1 MELRQLEYFVAVA
14 EDANFTRAA
23 ERLHVAQPG
32 VSAQIKQLER
42 ELGLPLLDRTGRTGR
57 TVTLTEAGAAV
68 LPFARAALGAVAG
81 SKQAVD
87 ELTGLVRGRVAI
99 GTITSCPAVAI
110 ADMIDGFHRAHPG
123 IEITL
128 SQDNSD
134 RLVDAVRAGALDLA
148 VIALSSSTNYPGVA
162 LKTFVDEPMVA
173 AVGDGDPFAGK
184 ESLPI
189 KAFRDRDLISMPVG
203 TGIRSCLD
211 EACALAGFT
220 PRIAFEANDPTMV
233 MQLARRGLGVAFLP
247 TSMAAGPG
255 LHPIAVAS
263 PALRGQL
270 ALAWRADGPIS
281 PAATALIDHGVA
293 ALVS

>member
-23 ERLHVAQPG
+23 ERLRVAQPG
-32 VSAQIKQLER
+32 VSAQVKQLER
-42 ELGLPLLDRTGRTGR
+42 ELGLPLLDRTGRT
-57 TVTLTEAGAAV
+57 VTLTEAGRAV

-81 SKQAVD
+81 SRQAVQ
-87 ELTGLVRGRVAI
+87 ELTGLVHGQVAI

-134 RLVDAVRAGALDLA
+134 RLVDLVRTGGLDLA
-148 VIALSSSTNYPGVA
+148 VIALSSSTSYPGVA
-162 LKTFVDEPMVA
+162 LKTFVDEQMVA
-173 AVGDGDPFAGK
+173 VVGTEDPLAGK

-189 KAFRDRDLISMPVG
+189 KAFRDRPLISMPPG
-203 TGIRSCLD
+203 TGIRSCVD

-220 PRIAFEANDPTMV
+220 PRIAFEANDPNMII
-233 MQLARRGLGVAFLP
+233 QLTRRGLGVAFLP

-255 LHPIAVAS
+255 LHAIAVAS

-270 ALAWRADGPIS
+270 ALAWRADGPVS
-281 PAATALIDHGVA
+281 PAATALIDHGIA
-293 ALVS
+293 ALSS

>member
-32 VSAQIKQLER
+32 VSAQIKQLEK
-42 ELGLPLLDRTGRTGR
+42 ELGLPLLDRTGRA
-57 TVTLTEAGAAV
+57 VTLTEAGEAV
-68 LPFARAALGAVAG
+68 LPFAQAAIKAVAG

-87 ELTGLVRGRVAI
+87 ELTGLLKGKVAI

-110 ADMIDGFHRAHPG
+110 ADMIDGFHRAHPA

-128 SQDNSD
+128 QQDNSD
-134 RLVDAVRAGALDLA
+134 RLVSAVRGGTLDLA
-148 VIALSSSTNYPGVA
+148 VIALSNSTSYPGVA
-162 LKTFVDEPMVA
+162 LKTFVDERMVA
-173 AVGDGDPFAGK
+173 VVGDDDPYAGK

-189 KAFRDRDLISMPVG
+189 KAFAERPLISLPPG

-211 EACALAGFT
+211 EACALAGFA

-255 LHPIAVAS
+255 LHAIAVAS

-281 PAATALIDHGVA
+281 PAATALVDHSIA
-293 ALVS
+293 ALISS

>member
-23 ERLHVAQPG
+23 ARLNVAQPG

-42 ELGLPLLDRTGRTGR
+42 EFGLPLLDRSGR
-57 TVTLTEAGAAV
+57 TVTLTEAGRAV

-81 SKQAVD
+81 SKQVVD
-87 ELTGLVRGRVAI
+87 ELTGLVRGAVAI

-110 ADMIDGFHRAHPG
+110 ADMIDGFHRAHPA

-134 RLVDAVRAGALDLA
+134 RLVDLVRGGGLDLA
-148 VIALSSSTNYPGVA
+148 VIALSSSTSYPGVA
-162 LKTFVDEPMVA
+162 LKVFVDERMVA
-173 AVGDGDPFAGK
+173 VVGDGDPFAGSD
-184 ESLPI
+184 SLPI
-189 KAFRDRDLISMPVG
+189 KAFRDRSLISMPVG
-203 TGIRSCLD
+203 TGIRSCVD
-211 EACALAGFT
+211 EACARAGFA
-220 PRIAFEANDPTMV
+220 PRVAFEANDPNMV
-233 MQLARRGLGVAFLP
+233 LQLARRGLGVAFLP

-255 LHPIAVAS
+255 LHAITVAS

-270 ALAWRADGPIS
+270 ALAWRADGPVS
-281 PAATALIDHGVA
+281 PAATALIDHGIA
-293 ALVS
+293 ALSN

>member
-42 ELGLPLLDRTGRTGR
+42 ELGLPLLDRTGRT
-57 TVTLTEAGAAV
+57 VTLTEAGAAV

-87 ELTGLVRGRVAI
+87 ELTGMVRGRVAI

-110 ADMIDGFHRAHPG
+110 ADLIDGFHRTYPG

-134 RLVDAVRAGALDLA
+134 RLVDSVRAGALDLA
-148 VIALSSSTNYPGVA
+148 VIALSSSTSYPGVA
-162 LKTFVDEPMVA
+162 LKIFVDEPMVA

-203 TGIRSCLD
+203 TGIRSCVD

-220 PRIAFEANDPTMV
+220 PRIAFEANDPNMV

-281 PAATALIDHGVA
+281 PAATALIDHGIA

>member
-1 MELRQLEYFVAVA
+1 MVMELRQLEYFVAVA

-23 ERLHVAQPG
+23 GRLNVAQPG

-42 ELGLPLLDRTGRTGR
+42 EFGLPLLDRSGR
-57 TVTLTEAGAAV
+57 TVTLTEAGQAV

-87 ELTGLVRGRVAI
+87 ELTGLVRGNVAI

-110 ADMIDGFHRAHPG
+110 ADMIDGFHRMCPG

-134 RLVDAVRAGALDLA
+134 RLVDLLRTGGLDLA
-148 VIALSSSTNYPGVA
+148 VIALSASTSYSGVA
-162 LKTFVDEPMVA
+162 LKVFVDERMVA
-173 AVGDGDPFAGK
+173 VVGDGDPFAGQK
-184 ESLPI
+184 SLPI
-189 KAFRDRDLISMPVG
+189 KAFQDRSLISMPVG
-203 TGIRSCLD
+203 TGIRSCVD
-211 EACALAGFT
+211 EACARAGFT
-220 PRIAFEANDPTMV
+220 PRIAFEANDPNMV
-233 MQLARRGLGVAFLP
+233 LQLARRGLGVAFVP

-255 LHPIAVAS
+255 LHTIAVAS

-270 ALAWRADGPIS
+270 ALAWRADGPVS
-281 PAATALIDHGVA
+281 PAATALIDHGIA
-293 ALVS
+293 ALSS

>member
-14 EDANFTRAA
+14 EDSNFTRAA

-42 ELGLPLLDRTGRTGR
+42 ELGLPLLDRTGR

-134 RLVDAVRAGALDLA
+134 RLVDAVRVGALDLA
-148 VIALSSSTNYPGVA
+148 VIALSSSTTYPGVA
-162 LKTFVDEPMVA
+162 LKIFVDEPMVA

-220 PRIAFEANDPTMV
+220 PRIAFEANDPAMV

-281 PAATALIDHGVA
+281 PAATALIDHGIA

>member
-42 ELGLPLLDRTGRTGR
+42 ELGLPLLDRSGR

-81 SKQAVD
+81 SRQVVD
-87 ELTGLVRGRVAI
+87 ELSGLVRGRVAI

-110 ADMIDGFHRAHPG
+110 ADMIAGFHHEHPA

-134 RLVDAVRAGALDLA
+134 RLVDAVRAGGLDLA
-148 VIALSSSTNYPGVA
+148 VIALSASTNYPGVA
-162 LKTFVDEPMVA
+162 LKTFVDEPIVA
-173 AVGDGDPFAGK
+173 AVGDGDPFQGK
-184 ESLPI
+184 KTLPI
-189 KAFRDRDLISMPVG
+189 GAFRDRDLISMPPG
-203 TGIRSCLD
+203 TGVRSCLD
-211 EACALAGFT
+211 EACALAGFA
-220 PRIAFEANDPTMV
+220 PRIAFEANDPTML

-247 TSMAAGPG
+247 TSMAARPG

-281 PAATALIDHGVA
+281 PAATALIDHGIA
-293 ALVS
+293 ALASPSS

>member
-1 MELRQLEYFVAVA
+1 MELRQLEYFLAVA

-42 ELGLPLLDRTGRTGR
+42 ELGLPLLDRTGRA
-57 TVTLTEAGAAV
+57 VTLTEAGRAV

-81 SKQAVD
+81 SRQAVD
-87 ELTGLVRGRVAI
+87 ELTGLVKGKVAI

-110 ADMIDGFHRAHPG
+110 ADMIDGFHRAYPA

-128 SQDNSD
+128 QQDNSD
-134 RLVDAVRAGALDLA
+134 RLVDAVRQGSLDLA
-148 VIALSSSTNYPGVA
+148 VIALSASTSYPGVA
-162 LKTFVDEPMVA
+162 LKVFVDERIVA
-173 AVGDGDPFAGK
+173 VVGEDDPLAGK
-184 ESLPI
+184 DSLPI
-189 KAFRDRDLISMPVG
+189 KAFRDRPLISMPAG

-211 EACALAGFT
+211 EACALAGFE
-220 PRIAFEANDPTMV
+220 PSVAFEANDPNMV
-233 MQLARRGLGVAFLP
+233 LQLAKRGLGVAFVP

-255 LHPIAVAS
+255 LHAIAVAS

-270 ALAWRADGPIS
+270 ALAWRADGPVS
-281 PAATALIDHGVA
+281 PAATALTDHGIA
-293 ALVS
+293 ALISS

>member
-42 ELGLPLLDRTGRTGR
+42 ELGLPLLDRTGRA
-57 TVTLTEAGAAV
+57 VTLTEAGEAV
-68 LPFARAALGAVAG
+68 LPFARAALTAVAG
-81 SKQAVD
+81 SKQVVD
-87 ELTGLVRGRVAI
+87 ELTGLLKGKVAI
-99 GTITSCPAVAI
+99 GTITSCPAIAI
-110 ADMIDGFHRAHPG
+110 ADMIDGFHRAHPD

-128 SQDNSD
+128 QQDNSD
-134 RLVDAVRAGALDLA
+134 RLVSAVRQGGLDLA
-148 VIALSSSTNYPGVA
+148 VIALSASTSYPGVA
-162 LKTFVDEPMVA
+162 LKTFVDEQMVA
-173 AVGDGDPFAGK
+173 VVGDDDPFVTE

-189 KAFRDRDLISMPVG
+189 KAFSTRPLISLPPG

-211 EACALAGFT
+211 EACALAGFA

-255 LHPIAVAS
+255 LHAIAVAS

-281 PAATALIDHGVA
+281 PAATALVDHSIA
-293 ALVS
+293 ALISS